1 MASPPNS
8 TNLSSSPLSPLGSRV
23 VNFAELPVI
32 TTPKGLRRDVFE
44 GTTAT
49 LTHFECHITTLNPGE
64 APHEAHRHP
73 DEELI
78 LVKEGTLEVAI
89 NGQTSQAGPGSVFFF
104 SAQDLHGL
112 RNGGATQATY
122 HVFRFSTPL
131 TASS

>member
-1 MASPPNS
+1 MASI
-8 TNLSSSPLSPLGSRV
+8 TDSSGSPAPAFLPLGSRV
-23 VNFAELPVI
+23 VDFAQLPVI
-32 TTPKGLRRDVFE
+32 KTPNGARRAVFE
-44 GTTAT
+44 GKTVT

-78 LVKEGTLEVAI
+78 LIKEGTLEVAI

-104 SAQDLHGL
+104 SAQDLHGV
-112 RNGGATQATY
+112 RNVGDGTATY

-131 TASS
+131 TAAS

>member
-1 MASPPNS
+1 
-8 TNLSSSPLSPLGSRV
+8 V
-23 VNFAELPVI
+23 VDFAQLPVV
-32 TTPKGLRRDVFE
+32 TTPKGQWRGLFE

-49 LTHFECHITTLNPGE
+49 LTHFEGHITTLNPGE

-78 LVKEGTLEVAI
+78 LIKDGTLEVAI
-89 NGQTSQAGPGSVFFF
+89 NGQTAQAGPGSVIFF

-112 RNGGATQATY
+112 RNVGTTPATY